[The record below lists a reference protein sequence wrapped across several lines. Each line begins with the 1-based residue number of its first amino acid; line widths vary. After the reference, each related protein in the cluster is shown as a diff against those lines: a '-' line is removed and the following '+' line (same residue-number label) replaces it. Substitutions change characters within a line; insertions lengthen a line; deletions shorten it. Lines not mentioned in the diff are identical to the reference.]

1 MLRYQSEATRYFQE
15 QKRRSY
21 PKIRTDFCWR
31 AYVLLTREM
40 VPGTK
45 ERHG

>member
-1 MLRYQSEATRYFQE
+1 MLRYQSEATGYSQA

-21 PKIRTDFCWR
+21 PKTRTDFHAP
-31 AYVLLTREM
+31 AYVLLTREI